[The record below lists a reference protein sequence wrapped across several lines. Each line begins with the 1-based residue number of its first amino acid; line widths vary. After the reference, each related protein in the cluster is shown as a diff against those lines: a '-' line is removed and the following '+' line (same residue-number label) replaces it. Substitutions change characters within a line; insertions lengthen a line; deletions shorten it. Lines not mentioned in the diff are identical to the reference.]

1 MKVIIKSI
9 KMQNFKG
16 FAMAER
22 NFNPEREIIK
32 AKNGSGKST
41 FRFAFEWVLG
51 LNVDDV
57 IPMIDNKEIPN
68 LNISVEAFV
77 NIDGCDYAFKRTQKE
92 IYRTNRETGVSVK
105 TNNESAYYIDG
116 IEFTLKN
123 YKEKIAA
130 ILGNAYENLEMLIC
144 KERFNSDTTKWGWSN
159 RRKVLFDICKVDEVL
174 NMLAEKPEYELIFSE
189 IKKGYSTA
197 EIKKSIA
204 KEKKG
209 YIDEQKKNEAK
220 IEEKISDLTKYSGV
234 DFDTLEKKKQKI
246 LTEITKIQ
254 TQTKKEN
261 VNTALES
268 KNAELSKLVSEVT
281 KLQYAAYQE
290 RDTKS
295 KIAASALREL
305 DSIKN
310 QGDLLKQVNLR
321 FVKELSELN
330 NELTETNKKVYSGN
344 DTCSLCKQPLP
355 ADMVENAKNDFEK
368 NKKET
373 VKSIK
378 ADIAKIQQAIKENE
392 EQTNLL
398 REQYKTKQAEYAT
411 LKAEAEKCTEPN
423 DSIKTIQEKITALK
437 NEIAAINT
445 KNVNT
450 ETTAQLSAL
459 QNELNGINAQL
470 AYKNFIADIKAR
482 ITALKAENTE
492 YADKIAVCEK
502 KLKALQEFVREQI
515 SLVSDTINGKF
526 ENGVSFALFNEL
538 YKDGDGGTE
547 ETCICMYNGKRYSS
561 MSTGE
566 RYFADIEVVKTLQR
580 EYGVNLPIFCDNAEA
595 ITIDL
600 KAEQQLIELYAA
612 KGKNLDGVT
621 PIENIL

>member
-1 MKVIIKSI
+1 MKVIINSI

-22 NFNPEREIIK
+22 NFDGGKEIIK

-68 LNISVEAFV
+68 LNISVELALS
-77 NIDGCDYAFKRTQKE
+77 IDECDYIFKRTQKE
-92 IYRTNRETGVSVK
+92 VYRTNRETGVSVK
-105 TNNESAYYIDG
+105 TNNESSYFIDG

-144 KERFNSDTTKWGWSN
+144 KERFNSDTTKWGWAN

-174 NMLAEKPEYELIFSE
+174 NTLSEKPEYELIVPE

-197 EIKKSIA
+197 EIKKSIT
-204 KEKKG
+204 KEKRS
-209 YIDEQKKNEAK
+209 YIEEQKKNDAK
-220 IEEKISDLTKYSGV
+220 IEEKITDLTKYSGV
-234 DFDTLEKKKQKI
+234 DFDVLEKKKQKI
-246 LTEITKIQ
+246 LADITKIQ

-261 VNTALES
+261 VNTVLES

-305 DSIKN
+305 NSIKN

-330 NELTETNKKVYSGN
+330 NELTETNKKVFSGN

-355 ADMVENAKNDFEK
+355 KSMIETAKNDFEE
-368 NKKET
+368 NKKKT
-373 VKSIK
+373 AKSIK
-378 ADIAKIQQAIKENE
+378 SDITKMQQSIKENE

-398 REQYKTKQAEYAT
+398 REQYKTKQAEYAE
-411 LKAEAEKCTEPN
+411 LKADAEKGTEPN
-423 DSIKTIQEKITALK
+423 DNIQKLQEKITALK
-437 NEIAAINT
+437 NEIAETNT
-445 KNVNT
+445 KNVNA
-450 ETTAQLSAL
+450 ETSAQLSAL
-459 QNELNGINAQL
+459 QNELNGVNVQL
-470 AYKNFIADIKAR
+470 AYKNFIADVKAR
-482 ITALKAENTE
+482 ITTLKAENTE
-492 YADKIAVCEK
+492 YADKISVCEK

-515 SLVSDTINGKF
+515 SLVNDTINSKF
-526 ENGVSFALFNEL
+526 ENGVSFTLFNEL
-538 YKDGDGGTE
+538 YKDGDGGLE

-566 RYFADIEVVKTLQR
+566 KYFADLEVVKTLQK
-580 EYGVNLPIFCDNAEA
+580 EYGVSLPIFCDNAEA
-595 ITIDL
+595 ITKEL
-600 KAEQQLIELYAA
+600 RAEQQLIELYAV
-612 KGKNLDGVT
+612 KGKNIDGAI